1 MSPGP
6 SCVSGPRSSPPGPLG
21 LEPWLRKPRLGS
33 RSKPTRAASGSTGSA
48 LLCEA
53 RRAWDDHRMSF
64 LDWALAVHV
73 LSAFAYVA
81 GLVLFWVLV
90 VAVRRVDTPE
100 QTLRMEPIVKVGNV
114 AVGAGAI
121 GTIVIGIYL
130 AFAVDSYAIW
140 DGWII
145 AALVLWAVAG
155 GLGQRTGVAYMQGM
169 NKAKELDAAGRAG
182 PDQEL
187 LALNRTQA
195 GLILQTL
202 ASLAV
207 LLILADMIFKPGA

>member
-1 MSPGP
+1 
-6 SCVSGPRSSPPGPLG
+6 
-21 LEPWLRKPRLGS
+21 
-33 RSKPTRAASGSTGSA
+33 
-48 LLCEA
+48 
-53 RRAWDDHRMSF
+53 MSF
-64 LDWALAVHV
+64 VDWALAVHV

-81 GLVLFWVLV
+81 GLVLFWVLI

-100 QTLRMEPIVKVGNV
+100 ETLRMEPIVKVGNV
-114 AVGAGAI
+114 AVGLGAV

-155 GLGQRTGVAYMQGM
+155 ALGQRTGVAYMQGM
-169 NKAKELDAAGRAG
+169 NKAKELDAAGKTG

-187 LALNRTQA
+187 LALNRTQT

-202 ASLAV
+202 GSLAV
-207 LLILADMIFKPGA
+207 LLILIDMIFKPGS

>member
-1 MSPGP
+1 
-6 SCVSGPRSSPPGPLG
+6 
-21 LEPWLRKPRLGS
+21 
-33 RSKPTRAASGSTGSA
+33 
-48 LLCEA
+48 
-53 RRAWDDHRMSF
+53 MSF
-64 LDWALAVHV
+64 VDWALAVHV
-73 LSAFAYVA
+73 LSAFAYVG
-81 GLVLFWVLV
+81 GLVLFWVLI

-100 QTLRMEPIVKVGNV
+100 GTLRMEPIVKVGNV
-114 AVGAGAI
+114 AVGLGAV
-121 GTIVIGIYL
+121 GTVLVGIYL

-155 GLGQRTGVAYMQGM
+155 ALGQRTGVAYMQGM
-169 NKAKELDAAGRAG
+169 NKAKELDAAGKTG

-187 LALNRTQA
+187 LALNRTQT

-207 LLILADMIFKPGA
+207 LLMLVDMIFKPGA